1 MPKVNL
7 TDRFCATVTAR
18 SITDFF
24 DIKTKGLNLRVSP
37 SGSKSW
43 AVMFTSPDTEK
54 RARMMLG
61 TYPATSL
68 ATARTL
74 AIEAHSKVEAGDD
87 PRAVAGSY
95 NAYMTVAMLIESYIA
110 KHAGTI
116 KTGKALAQ
124 RLRSDVLP
132 IMGNVKLAELHRRDV
147 QRVLDQINE
156 RGSPQSERKVF
167 GDIRSMIRW
176 AVSRGDLEHDMMQ
189 GMKAPGVSPP
199 RERFLTEEEIAALWE
214 AWPTLLPPRVT
225 LALKLA
231 LVTGQRIGEVTGMTE
246 DELDLRK
253 AVWTIPASRA
263 KNGSQHVVP
272 LTAMALELIKEARRT
287 TINGRLF
294 PGLSSMKI
302 GQQVIRYRDRLPV
315 LDWAAH
321 DLRRSVCTH
330 LAKMGVPV
338 LHIGAVANH
347 RQVTKA
353 GVTLSHYVQH
363 DYAKEKREALEL
375 WADRLSAI
383 VAGTAPKVVPMRPQV
398 VA

>member
-1 MPKVNL
+1 MVL
-7 TDRFCATVTAR
+7 
-18 SITDFF
+18 
-24 DIKTKGLNLRVSP
+24 
-37 SGSKSW
+37 GS
-43 AVMFTSPDTEK
+43 
-54 RARMMLG
+54 
-61 TYPATSL
+61 YPATSL
-68 ATARTL
+68 ARARAL
-74 AIEAHSKVEAGDD
+74 AMEAHAKVEAGTD
-87 PRAVAGSY
+87 PRADLVPGT
-95 NAYMTVAMLIESYIA
+95 MTVAMLIDSYVA
-110 KHAGTI
+110 KHARTI
-116 KTGKALAQ
+116 KTGKHLAQ
-124 RLRSDVLP
+124 RLRADVLP
-132 IMGNVKLAELHRRDV
+132 IIGNVKLAELHRRDV

-176 AVSRGDLEHDMMQ
+176 AVSRGDLEHDVMQ

-199 RERFLTEEEIAALWE
+199 RSRFLTEEEIAALWE
-214 AWPTLLPPRVT
+214 AWPTLLPSRVA

-246 DELDLRK
+246 DEIDLRK
-253 AVWTIPASRA
+253 ATWTIPASRA

-272 LTAMALELIKEARRT
+272 LTAMALALINEARRT
-287 TINGRLF
+287 AVLGRLF
-294 PGLSSMKI
+294 PALNSVKI

-315 LDWAAH
+315 SDWAAH

-375 WADRLSAI
+375 WADRLESI
-383 VAGTAPKVVPMRPQV
+383 VAGAAPKVIPMRPKG
-398 VA
+398 AP